1 MFLKNIVQS
10 FFSPVSKEY
19 DSEEDVL
26 LNEVEE
32 VFEECKKH
40 LEKKYFHN
48 SIKLLLRRISASFKN
63 TEELEREYELWY
75 ARIGEDGDLYADH
88 PKNRVEII
96 ISELRTRGIEIIQK
110 QYPVVNVKRPVMQ
123 KQEILSVNP
132 FRADPDTEHLINAIQ
147 EATHEAELWHSFY
160 DENPASY
167 RDAVE
172 QVTHVRHLHAVL
184 KKEDRRRGINRNR
197 MDFAIRMNEI

>member
-10 FFSPVSKEY
+10 FFSSESKKCNT
-19 DSEEDVL
+19 EEDIL

-32 VFEECKKH
+32 VFAECKKR

-48 SIKLLLRRISASFKN
+48 SIKLILRRISASFKH

-75 ARIGEDGDLYADH
+75 ARIGEGGELYADH
-88 PKNRVEII
+88 PKIRVEII

-110 QYPVVNVKRPVMQ
+110 QHPAVNVKVPLMH
-123 KQEILSVNP
+123 KKDILSMNP
-132 FRADPDTEHLINAIQ
+132 FRADPDTEHLIKAIH

-160 DENPASY
+160 DENPLSY

-172 QVTHVRHLHAVL
+172 QVTYVRHLHAVL
-184 KKEDRRRGINRNR
+184 KKEDRRRGIDRNR
-197 MDFAIRMNEI
+197 MDFAIRMND